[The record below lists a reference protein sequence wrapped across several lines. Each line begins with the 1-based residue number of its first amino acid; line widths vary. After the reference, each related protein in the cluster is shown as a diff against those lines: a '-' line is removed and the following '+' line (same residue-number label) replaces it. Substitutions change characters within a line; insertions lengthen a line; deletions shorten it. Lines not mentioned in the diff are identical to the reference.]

1 MDLLS
6 PIRDLFGFVFP
17 FLESVPIVRAIL
29 GFILVLFLPGF
40 AWTFVFFKRINI
52 NLIERVTLS
61 FALSIVLVT
70 LSLLLLNVLIGIEI
84 TGFNSALT
92 IIVITIL
99 PVVIYYLNRFIRR
112 KKGSA
117 T

>member
-84 TGFNSALT
+84 TGFNSTLT